1 MLNAALPDDPAAL
14 KALLRKQRREHLQQ
28 IVAVQNRVD
37 TLEQNARQ
45 WESQEQT
52 LAARQAELTA
62 RLTELQ
68 KRNDDL
74 AMDKLRLQYRLNV
87 LMQRYYGS
95 RADKISTGQ
104 LLLKFAE
111 LLEEKPLESSQD
123 SLTEP
128 DSADSS
134 TTGLTPVNAVTEPT
148 RHIRKGRRDVENM
161 KHLPIQQC
169 LHDLPESE
177 KACPV
182 CQQQRQEMGRDS
194 SWQVERIPPHFVR
207 IEHIQV
213 KYVCRSCE
221 QSAAE
226 TGSQIV
232 LADKPEAP
240 IAKGLPGPG
249 LLAHVVSSK
258 FADHLP
264 LYRLEGIFARQGFDV
279 TRGTMCQW
287 MTDVADLV
295 KPVYDVMVQEVKASH
310 VTATDDTIMPLLA
323 PEKTKKARMWIYRGD
338 AEHAYNVFDFT
349 ESRSRDGPATFLEG
363 FNQTLLA
370 DAYGAYDG
378 ICVEGN
384 MTKAGCWAHA
394 RRKFTDVSPM
404 APEIAREAEHLIGKL
419 FDLERQ
425 AQKQNLDPQAHLALR
440 QERSVPILAQLHE
453 RLLHWKATVLPKHPV
468 NTAIGY
474 CLNQWESLKV
484 FTRDS
489 AVRMDNNLAEQEM
502 KRIALGRKNFLF
514 VGSVRGGQTAAILAS
529 MTSTCRRHEINVEL
543 YLTQLLANL
552 PSTPITQVRQWLP
565 DVWKQRQL
573 AENKSVLIRQA

>member
-74 AMDKLRLQYRLNV
+74 AMDKLRLQYRLNI
-87 LMQRYYGS
+87 LLQHHYGS

-249 LLAHVVSSK
+249 LLAYVVSSK

-279 TRGTMCQW
+279 TRSTMCQW
-287 MTDVADLV
+287 MADAADLV
-295 KPVYDVMVQEVKASH
+295 KPVYDVMVQEVKA
-310 VTATDDTIMPLLA
+310 I
-323 PEKTKKARMWIYRGD
+323 G
-338 AEHAYNVFDFT
+338 
-349 ESRSRDGPATFLEG
+349 
-363 FNQTLLA
+363 
-370 DAYGAYDG
+370 
-378 ICVEGN
+378 
-384 MTKAGCWAHA
+384 
-394 RRKFTDVSPM
+394 SP
-404 APEIAREAEHLIGKL
+404 
-419 FDLERQ
+419 
-425 AQKQNLDPQAHLALR
+425 
-440 QERSVPILAQLHE
+440 
-453 RLLHWKATVLPKHPV
+453 PV
-468 NTAIGY
+468 
-474 CLNQWESLKV
+474 
-484 FTRDS
+484 
-489 AVRMDNNLAEQEM
+489 
-502 KRIALGRKNFLF
+502 
-514 VGSVRGGQTAAILAS
+514 
-529 MTSTCRRHEINVEL
+529 
-543 YLTQLLANL
+543 
-552 PSTPITQVRQWLP
+552 
-565 DVWKQRQL
+565 
-573 AENKSVLIRQA
+573 

>member
-1 MLNAALPDDPAAL
+1 MLNAALPDDPALL
-14 KALLRKQRREHLQQ
+14 KALLRKQRQEHLQQ
-28 IVAVQNRVD
+28 IIAVQNRVD
-37 TLEQNARQ
+37 TLEQQARQ
-45 WESQEQT
+45 WESQKQVVE
-52 LAARQAELTA
+52 A

-68 KRNDDL
+68 KRNDNL
-74 AMDKLRLQYRLNV
+74 AMDKLRLEYRLNV
-87 LMQRYYGS
+87 LLQRYYGS
-95 RADKISTGQ
+95 RSDKISTGQ

-128 DSADSS
+128 ASADPA
-134 TTGLTPVNAVTEPT
+134 TAGMAPAPGVTEPT

-161 KHLPIQQC
+161 KHLPVQQC
-169 LHDLPESE
+169 IHDLPESE

-182 CQQQRQEMGRDS
+182 CQQRRQEMGRYS
-194 SWQVERIPPHFVR
+194 SWQVERIPAHFVR

-232 LADKPEAP
+232 LADKPAAP

-249 LLAHVVSSK
+249 LLAYVVSSK

-279 TRGTMCQW
+279 TRSTMCQW
-287 MTDVADLV
+287 LADAADLV

-323 PEKTKKARMWIYRGD
+323 EEKTQKARMWIYRGD

-349 ESRSRDGPATFLEG
+349 ESRSRDGPATFLKG

-370 DAYGAYDG
+370 DAYGGYDG
-378 ICVEGN
+378 ICVEGG

-394 RRKFTDVSPM
+394 RRKFTEVSPM
-404 APEIAREAEHLIGKL
+404 APEIAKEAEHLIGKL

-425 AQKQNLDPQAHLALR
+425 ARQQNLDLQAHLALR
-440 QERSVPILAQLHE
+440 QERSVPILNQLHE
-453 RLLHWKATVLPKHPV
+453 KLLHWKATVLPKHPV
-468 NTAIGY
+468 NIAIGY
-474 CLNQWESLKV
+474 CLNQWESLNV
-484 FTRDS
+484 FTCDP
-489 AVRMDNNLAEQEM
+489 AVRIDNNLAEQEM

-514 VGSVRGGQTAAILAS
+514 VGSPRGGKTAAILAS
-529 MTSTCRRHEINVEL
+529 ITSTCRRHEINPQL

-552 PSTPITQVRQWLP
+552 PTTPKDQLGPWMP
-565 DVWKQRQL
+565 DAWKQRQL
-573 AENKSVLIRQA
+573 AENKSVLLTQKK

>member
-1 MLNAALPDDPAAL
+1 MLNAALPDDPALL
-14 KALLRKQRREHLQQ
+14 KALLRKQRQEHLQQ
-28 IVAVQNRVD
+28 IIAVQNRVD
-37 TLEQNARQ
+37 TLEQQARQ
-45 WESQEQT
+45 WESQKQVVE
-52 LAARQAELTA
+52 A

-68 KRNDDL
+68 KRNDNL
-74 AMDKLRLQYRLNV
+74 AMDKLRLEYRLNV
-87 LMQRYYGS
+87 LLQRYYGS
-95 RADKISTGQ
+95 RSDKISTGQ

-128 DSADSS
+128 ASADPA
-134 TTGLTPVNAVTEPT
+134 TAGMAPAPGVTEPT

-161 KHLPIQQC
+161 KHLPVQQC
-169 LHDLPESE
+169 IHDLPESE

-182 CQQQRQEMGRDS
+182 CQQRRQEMGRYS
-194 SWQVERIPPHFVR
+194 SWQVERIPAHFVR

-232 LADKPEAP
+232 LADKPAAP

-249 LLAHVVSSK
+249 LLAYVVSSK

-279 TRGTMCQW
+279 TRSTMCQW
-287 MTDVADLV
+287 LADAADLV

-323 PEKTKKARMWIYRGD
+323 EEKTQKARMWIYRGD

-349 ESRSRDGPATFLEG
+349 ESRSRDGPATFLKG

-370 DAYGAYDG
+370 DAYGGYDG
-378 ICVEGN
+378 ICVEGG

-394 RRKFTDVSPM
+394 RRKFTEVSPM
-404 APEIAREAEHLIGKL
+404 APEIAKEAEHLIGKL

-425 AQKQNLDPQAHLALR
+425 ARQQNLDLQAHLALR
-440 QERSVPILAQLHE
+440 QERSVPILNQLHE
-453 RLLHWKATVLPKHPV
+453 KLLHWKATVLPKHPV
-468 NTAIGY
+468 NIAIGY
-474 CLNQWESLKV
+474 CLNQWESLNV

-514 VGSVRGGQTAAILAS
+514 VGSVRGGQTAAI

-573 AENKSVLIRQA
+573 AENKSILIRQA

>member
-1 MLNAALPDDPAAL
+1 MLNAALPDDPADL
-14 KALLRKQRREHLQQ
+14 KALLRKQRREHLRQ
-28 IVAVQNRVD
+28 IVAVQDRVAV
-37 TLEQNARQ
+37 LEQNARE
-45 WESQEQT
+45 WESQQQ
-52 LAARQAELTA
+52 ASQARHAELTA
-62 RLTELQ
+62 RLTQLQ
-68 KRNDDL
+68 KSNDDL
-74 AMDKLRLQYRLNV
+74 SMDKLRLEYRLMV
-87 LMQRYYGS
+87 LLKNYYGP
-95 RADKISTGQ
+95 RADKIGTGQ

-111 LLEEKPLESSQD
+111 LLEEKPLESPED

-128 DSADSS
+128 ASADPAQA
-134 TTGLTPVNAVTEPT
+134 GMAPAPAVTEPT
-148 RHIRKGRRDVENM
+148 RHIRKGRRDVEHM
-161 KHLPIQQC
+161 KHLPVQQC
-169 LHDLPESE
+169 IHDLPESE

-182 CQQQRQEMGRDS
+182 CQRQRQEMGRDS
-194 SWQVERIPPHFVR
+194 SWQVERIPAHFVR
-207 IEHIQV
+207 MEHIQV
-213 KYVCRSCE
+213 KYVCRNCE

-249 LLAHVVSSK
+249 LLAYVVSSK

-264 LYRLEGIFARQGFDV
+264 LYRLEGMFARQGFDV

-310 VTATDDTIMPLLA
+310 VAATDDTVMPLLA

-338 AEHAYNVFDFT
+338 MEHAYNVFDFT
-349 ESRSRDGPATFLEG
+349 ESRSRDGPATFLKG

-370 DAYGAYDG
+370 DAYGGYDG
-378 ICVEGN
+378 ICVEEG

-394 RRKFTDVSPM
+394 RRKFTDVHPM
-404 APEIAREAEHLIGKL
+404 APAIAGEAVRLIDTL

-425 AQKQNLDPQAHLALR
+425 AQQQKLAPQAHLALR
-440 QERSVPILAQLHE
+440 QERSVPILGQLHE
-453 RLLHWKATVLPKHPV
+453 KLLHWKATVLPKHPV
-468 NTAIGY
+468 SIAIGY

-484 FTRDS
+484 FTKDP

-573 AENKSVLIRQA
+573 AENKSILVPQA